1 MRIGARVVHEK
12 AHVEI
17 GGGVG
22 QRVDGAVAAEVEGE
36 RARLAGHAPRDLVER
51 ALPAGDEHGV
61 DAALTEETGD
71 RRADAV
77 RGARDHGPGPV
88 AFGEVHGPG
97 P

>member
-1 MRIGARVVHEK
+1 MRIGAHVVHEE

-17 GGGVG
+17 SGRVG
-22 QRVDGAVAAEVEGE
+22 QRVVGAVAAEVEGE
-36 RARLAGHAPRDLVER
+36 RARLGGDAPGNLVER
-51 ALPAGDEHGV
+51 ALSAGDEHGV
-61 DAALTEETGD
+61 DAAVAEETGH

-77 RGARDHGPGPV
+77 RCARDHGPGPV